1 MAGENGGL
9 LVSGFPSSSVL
20 SNSCLSKSLERDFL
34 LVFTEGECDDLFE
47 TLSCYVTEGSGQN
60 TVSCDDMSGLQ
71 VLVPSSCYRVSVPPP
86 CCPALL
92 LGIAA

>member
-1 MAGENGGL
+1 MTGGHF
-9 LVSGFPSSSVL
+9 SPYG
-20 SNSCLSKSLERDFL
+20 FL

-71 VLVPSSCYRVSVPPP
+71 VLVPIF
-86 CCPALL
+86 LL
-92 LGIAA
+92 